1 MNLPQYNLITEPPLL
16 DQNTLISDSP
26 TLPGIHVDQPITL
39 IMHTAKPQSLSIRV
53 QMIKLRHSIQ
63 ELDYSGWFV

>member
-53 QMIKLRHSIQ
+53 QMIKMRHSIQ
-63 ELDYSGWFV
+63 KLDYSGWFV